1 MSGAAALPRI
11 QRNHFRG
18 FFSDHGDRRVGIA
31 RHKIRHDRG
40 VNIRSRAAPE
50 QPE

>member
-1 MSGAAALPRI
+1 MPGAAVLARI

-18 FFSDHGDRRVGIA
+18 FFSDHDDRRVDIA

-50 QPE
+50 QLE